1 MRFKLILLIK
11 PDSFGNILP
20 VSYQYELSSCI
31 FKKMTED
38 RLLYDNWM
46 RMNGFIENANH
57 QNRLFSISNF
67 YIPHIKVEQDRL
79 YLLTKRIQVWLS
91 FLPERGTVEFVE
103 SVFAN
108 TSLLIG
114 DKKSRVNFLVEQ
126 ITVHSEEP
134 TKHKMQYLSLS
145 PIVFSCPRSNHS
157 VEYINPYNREY
168 PEIMKQ
174 SILNK
179 YKVLYGKEFPIES
192 NWNFE
197 ILSEPKR
204 KGIFI
209 KRFTP
214 NETKVIG
221 YMYKFS
227 IQMHPTLQKIIYHTG
242 LGDKINLGFGCIEI
256 LKNNPEPNIKIEE

>member
-11 PDSFGNILP
+11 PDTFGNILP

-31 FKKMTED
+31 FKKMTENK
-38 RLLYDNWM
+38 LLYNNWM
-46 RMNGFIENANH
+46 RMNGFIENNNF
-57 QNRLFSISNF
+57 QYRLFSISNF

-79 YLLTKRIQVWLS
+79 YLLTKRIQVWIS
-91 FLPERGTVEFVE
+91 FLPERGTKEFVE
-103 SVFAN
+103 SVFTN
-108 TSLLIG
+108 TTLLIG
-114 DKKSRVNFLVEQ
+114 DKKSRVNFYVEQ
-126 ITVHSEEP
+126 ITANTEEP
-134 TKHKMQYLSLS
+134 TEHNMQYLSLS
-145 PIVFSCPRSNHS
+145 PIVFSCLRANHS
-157 VEYINPYNREY
+157 VEYITPDNSEY
-168 PEIMKQ
+168 LEIMKQ
-174 SILNK
+174 NILNK
-179 YKVLYGKEFPIES
+179 YKLLYGKEFSLEN
-192 NWNFE
+192 NWNFK

-227 IQMHPTLQKIIYHTG
+227 IQMHPILQKIIYHTG

-256 LKNNPEPNIKIEE
+256 LKNEEESAAKPDK